1 MEPRQASER
10 EKSTTVPE
18 RRALLDPQTLGV
30 STCLSGPSH
39 RTPSGLRALS
49 LSAPA
54 GSLISCDQHS
64 C

>member
-10 EKSTTVPE
+10 KSATVPE
-18 RRALLDPQTLGV
+18 RPALLDPQTLGV

-39 RTPSGLRALS
+39 HTPSGLRALS

-54 GSLISCDQHS
+54 ESLISCDQHS